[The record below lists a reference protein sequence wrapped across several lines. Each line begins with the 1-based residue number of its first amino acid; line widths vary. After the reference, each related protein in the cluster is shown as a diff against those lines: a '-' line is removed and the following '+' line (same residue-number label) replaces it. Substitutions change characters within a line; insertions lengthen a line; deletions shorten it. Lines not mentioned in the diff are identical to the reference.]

1 MGIQT
6 LLADPV
12 AAAAVTLVSIL
23 VVTRLSAGSDL
34 LAIRFVAFWGAARR
48 IYMPLLDR
56 VGTQT
61 VGIGAENRAMRRE
74 FVADVAAP
82 VTDVVAA
89 LDAAG
94 YSRYEVSVLSGL
106 KSDWAGNVEVASIVT
121 YAGPKPFPVA
131 PEWLRRDQVHV
142 FLFRPDHGP
151 DRTRVCAHYE
161 ANSWRP
167 DRWKDHLYKGP
178 TFDAAKGVRLVR
190 GELATEGLA
199 FPGPGDD
206 DTPDVVTGE

>member
-1 MGIQT
+1 MLAA
-6 LLADPV
+6 LLSDPV
-12 AAAAVTLVSIL
+12 AAAAVTLVAVL

-34 LAIRFVAFWGAARR
+34 LSTRFVTFWGTARR
-48 IYMPLLDR
+48 IYMPALDR
-56 VGTQT
+56 LGTQT
-61 VGIGAENRAMRRE
+61 VGIGAENRALRQE
-74 FVADVAAP
+74 FVVDVAAP

-94 YSRYEVSVLSGL
+94 DSRYEVSVLSGL
-106 KSDWAGNVEVASIVT
+106 KSDWAGNTEVASVVS
-121 YAGPKPFPVA
+121 YHGPKPFPAA
-131 PEWLRRDQVHV
+131 PDWLRPDQIHV

-167 DRWKDHLYKGP
+167 DRWKDHLYKGE
-178 TFDAAKGVRLVR
+178 TYDAGKGVRQVRAELV
-190 GELATEGLA
+190 AEGLV

>member
-1 MGIQT
+1 MLAA

-12 AAAAVTLVSIL
+12 AAAAVTLVSVL

-34 LAIRFVAFWGAARR
+34 LAIRFVTFWGTARR

-61 VGIGAENRAMRRE
+61 VGIGAENRALRQE

-94 YSRYEVSVLSGL
+94 DSRYEVSVLSGL
-106 KSDWAGNVEVASIVT
+106 KSDWAGNTEVASVVS
-121 YAGPKPFPVA
+121 YAGPKPIPAA
-131 PEWLRRDQVHV
+131 PDWLRPDQVHV

-151 DRTRVCAHYE
+151 ERTRVCAHYE

-167 DRWKDHLYKGP
+167 DRWKDHLYKGE
-178 TFDAAKGVRLVR
+178 TYDAAKGVRQVR
-190 GELATEGLA
+190 GELATEGLV